1 MTDYFVYFP
10 DTGKY
15 YYWDWPFYLIP
26 LEDVEVRDGHST
38 Y

>member
-26 LEDVEVRDGHST
+26 LKMWR
-38 Y
+38 